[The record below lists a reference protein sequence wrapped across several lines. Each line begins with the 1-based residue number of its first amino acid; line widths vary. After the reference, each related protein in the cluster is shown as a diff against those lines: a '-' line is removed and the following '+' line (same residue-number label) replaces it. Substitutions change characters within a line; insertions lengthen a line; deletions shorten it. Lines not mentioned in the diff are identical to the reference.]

1 MIFIWSTVLVIG
13 ILVFVHELGHY
24 LAARSVGVRVEKFSI
39 GFPPRFITLTSVDN
53 GFDVTIFFFRFLK
66 GSLSWK
72 PIINTHI
79 NLKGRTGT
87 GTEYVIALIPL
98 GGYVKMAGALDE
110 NLDTVI
116 TNAPDEFM
124 SKSTP
129 QKIWIL
135 SAGVLMNI
143 FTAFILFTGIT
154 YYQGIIES
162 SNEPIINEL
171 IVDKPAEKAG
181 LEKGD
186 EVFSIN
192 SERVYKW
199 SDLSKIINSLP
210 DSQIEM
216 QILRDGEMLEFS
228 LGTTHY
234 LIPGDNGIDTIG
246 VIGIRPEYYYSSVNF
261 IESLTYGY
269 NGIINSFGMITLT
282 FKMLGSGQASLKDLG
297 GPIMIGQIAGE
308 TAKAG
313 WIPLMNFMALIS
325 INLAF
330 LNILPI
336 PGLDG
341 GHIFIILIESI
352 IRRPLSL
359 KSRMVIQQ
367 IGMVF
372 LLGLMVTVMFNDV
385 SRLFN

>member
-1 MIFIWSTVLVIG
+1 MIFIWATALVIG

-39 GFPPRFITLTSVDN
+39 GFPPRFIVFTSVNEGWDI
-53 GFDVTIFFFRFLK
+53 TIFFIRFSD
-66 GSLSWK
+66 GRLSWG
-72 PIINTHI
+72 PIMSTNVHI
-79 NLKGRTGT
+79 KGRKGT
-87 GTEYVIALIPL
+87 GTEYVVALIPL

-110 NLDTVI
+110 SMDTVV

-124 SKSTP
+124 SKSVP
-129 QKIWIL
+129 QKLWIL

-143 FTAFILFTGIT
+143 FTAFIIFTGIT
-154 YYQGIIES
+154 YVQGIVEAS
-162 SNEPIINEL
+162 EEPIIGEL
-171 IVDKPAEKAG
+171 SPDKPAEIAG
-181 LEKGD
+181 LKKGD
-186 EVFSIN
+186 KIIN
-192 SERVYKW
+192 ISGDEIYKW
-199 SDLSKIINSLP
+199 SDL
-210 DSQIEM
+210 QE
-216 QILRDGEMLEFS
+216 ILRPIPDTKIEIRVQREGVEFDFS
-228 LGTTHY
+228 LNTSHMV
-234 LIPGDNGIDTIG
+234 IPVENGIDTIG
-246 VIGIRPEYYYSSVNF
+246 VIGIASEYYYLPVSF
-261 IESLTYGY
+261 REAFTYGY
-269 NGIINSFGMITLT
+269 VGTINSFGLIMLT
-282 FKMLGSGQASLKDLG
+282 FQMLGSGQATLKDLG

-313 WIPLMNFMALIS
+313 WIPLLNFMALIS

-341 GHIFIILIESI
+341 GHIFIILTESI

-359 KSRMVIQQ
+359 KSRLVIQQ

-372 LLGLMVTVMFNDV
+372 LLALMVTVMFNDI